1 MATEGVV
8 YLSYGDAVWAHI
20 ELMRLWG
27 ESRFGVF
34 DRSLIESALARPR
47 QAATYDGADLIAQ
60 AATLLYGMI
69 RNHPWLGGNK
79 RTATALTQLF
89 LRRNGCKIIAAPEEL
104 VELVLAVEADEWQ
117 LTEIEVWLRWR
128 VSILLVPQA
137 SEHSSK
143 AETVGGLSPDLQG

>member
-1 MATEGVV
+1 VATEGVV
-8 YLSYGDAVWAHI
+8 YLSYVDAVWAHI

-34 DRSLIESALARPR
+34 ERSLVESALARPR

-69 RNHPWLGGNK
+69 RNHPWVGGNK

-89 LRRNGCKIIAAPEEL
+89 LRRNGCRIIAAPEQL
-104 VELVLAVEADEWQ
+104 VELVLAVEANEWE
-117 LTEIEVWLRWR
+117 LTEIEVWLRR
-128 VSILLVPQA
+128 HVSVLLVPQE
-137 SEHSSK
+137 SEHSST
-143 AETVGGLSPDLQG
+143 AEDSGGMSPDFQG